1 MICRTSH
8 RDLSTSQGRMRNKSA
23 DLSIPLHLG
32 ITDAVRLP
40 YTDHKKIRHSPL
52 INSEK
57 ENISVKRKTDSY
69 SCMK

>member
-32 ITDAVRLP
+32 ITDVMRLP

-52 INSEK
+52 TNSEK
-57 ENISVKRKTDSY
+57 EDISVKKKTDSHGY
-69 SCMK
+69 LK